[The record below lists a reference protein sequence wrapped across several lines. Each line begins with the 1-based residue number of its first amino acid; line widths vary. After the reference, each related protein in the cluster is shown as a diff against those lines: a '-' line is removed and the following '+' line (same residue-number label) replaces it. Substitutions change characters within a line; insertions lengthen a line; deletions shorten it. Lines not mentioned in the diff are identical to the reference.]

1 MDRVLMYF
9 FLIILMVFV
18 GVGCYRKKEVGK
30 RWKEVSLPLEHFSKF
45 RWLIWV
51 EREAMA
57 VVMFGIGLALLFEK
71 IGHVSISSWRQTM
84 LGFILILWMIFEPYF
99 GAKSSKAEKK
109 QIIFNGDHV
118 QN

>member
-30 RWKEVSLPLEHFSKF
+30 RWKEVWLPLEHFSKF